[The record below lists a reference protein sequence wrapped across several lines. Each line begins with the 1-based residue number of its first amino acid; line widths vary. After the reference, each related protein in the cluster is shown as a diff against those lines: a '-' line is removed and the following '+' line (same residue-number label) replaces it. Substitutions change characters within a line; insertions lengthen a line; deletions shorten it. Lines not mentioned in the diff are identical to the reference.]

1 MTIFDLLFFAFEYL
15 FQILNKTFCFVCN
28 VIGISPNRKPSLLLM
43 VVALPLGLLASLTF
57 VVILIP
63 LVILYVFAVI
73 WNFLAL
79 GLISV
84 FIANPEIRNDGIHL
98 TSRVGITSRLIKW
111 KEIRTVRNVPN
122 LPFSFQEIT
131 MISGE
136 RLEIYLSRDDLF
148 ESFLSQYDIP
158 YIIEM

>member
-1 MTIFDLLFFAFEYL
+1 MMIFDLLFFAFEYL
-15 FQILNKTFCFVCN
+15 FQILKKTFCFVCN
-28 VIGISPNRKPSLLLM
+28 VIGISPKGKPGLLLM
-43 VVALPLGLLASLTF
+43 VVALPFGLIASLAF

-63 LVILYVFAVI
+63 LVILCIFAAI

-84 FIANPEIRNDGIHL
+84 FIANPEIRNDGIYL

-111 KEIRTVRNVPN
+111 EEIRTVRNVPN
-122 LPFSFQEIT
+122 LPFSYQEIT

-136 RLEIYLSRDDLF
+136 KLEIYLSRDDRF

-158 YIIEM
+158 YVIEM